1 MANFDLSK
9 KISEAS
15 EHILTDLLTGLLPYM
30 DPKYLNNKF
39 NVKDESQPYVINTK
53 SDIYSIG
60 VLFWQFSSGRDPFND
75 ENTKNDSS
83 LAMDIINGEREN
95 IIIDTPVEYS
105 DLYTG
110 K

>member
-1 MANFDLSK
+1 LANFDLPK

-15 EHILTDLLTGLLPYM
+15 EHILTGLLPYM
-30 DPKYLNNKF
+30 DPKCLNNKF
-39 NVKDESQPYVINTK
+39 NIKEENQPYVINTK

-60 VLFWQFSSGRDPFND
+60 VLFWQLSSGHDPFDD
-75 ENTKNDSS
+75 ENTKDDSS
-83 LAMDIINGEREN
+83 LAMEIINGKREN